1 MIQKR
6 TPPMAW
12 VFFPDI
18 FIFQGPGR
26 LDSHGVIG
34 AKLRH
39 IVADGQKENSH
50 GHGNHLLDPHRKA
63 ENDSVGS
70 PGKADQKQ
78 GHSVNKNIKGLLMER
93 VAFLPWIDIG
103 QQLHEKEQD
112 TGQRRKEQGHVFV
125 GIAVDRPVK
134 AQWVGTISGISG
146 SRQAWASRETTES
159 PIKKESFFVNFI
171 IYFLLWKSQKTIS

>member
-1 MIQKR
+1 MKLKASTVISLEGKMPDRIRRIPMIQKR

-18 FIFQGPGR
+18 FTFQGPGC

-63 ENDSVGS
+63 EDDGVGS

-78 GHSVNKNIKGLLMER
+78 GHRVNKYIIGLLMER
-93 VAFLPWIDIG
+93 VAFLSRIDIG

-112 TGQRRKEQGHVFV
+112 QWQRCDEQGHIFA
-125 GIAVDRPVK
+125 GIVVDRPSK
-134 AQWVGTISGISG
+134 PSW
-146 SRQAWASRETTES
+146 
-159 PIKKESFFVNFI
+159 
-171 IYFLLWKSQKTIS
+171 